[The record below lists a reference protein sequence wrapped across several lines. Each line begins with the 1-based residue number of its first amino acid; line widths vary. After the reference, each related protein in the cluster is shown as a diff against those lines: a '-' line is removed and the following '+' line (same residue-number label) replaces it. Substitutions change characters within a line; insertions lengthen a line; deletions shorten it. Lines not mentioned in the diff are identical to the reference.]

1 MELEASHKKVLE
13 YLHEYGSVN
22 TFRLSRHLQIDR
34 HELIAIIKD
43 LTKKR
48 LVEFEHGSVSINEIK
63 YQKFIENK
71 ESLNI
76 ARAVSKPKAEKPK
89 FKIQENKGIK
99 KQQQLK
105 KEIEEL
111 QAKKADIAQQLAEE
125 IRLLNSIREE
135 KAEIGNMAAKAAEKE
150 RFLNQKEEDIKK
162 QKQEFRGREKK
173 EIKLKRKRAIKKAK
187 LKKGKKK
194 SKEVRTKRLGK

>member
-13 YLHEYGSVN
+13 YLHEYCSVN

-76 ARAVSKPKAEKPK
+76 ARAVSKPKAEK
-89 FKIQENKGIK
+89 
-99 KQQQLK
+99 
-105 KEIEEL
+105 
-111 QAKKADIAQQLAEE
+111 ADIAQQLAEE

-135 KAEIGNMAAKAAEKE
+135 KAEIEKIAAKATEKE
-150 RFLNQKEEDIKK
+150 RFLDQKEDEIKK
-162 QKQEFRGREKK
+162 REESVSDAEKK
-173 EIKLKRKRAIKKAK
+173 LEDDKEALRKEQENVKNRRFLSTPKIPTIGIFKRKC
-187 LKKGKKK
+187 
-194 SKEVRTKRLGK
+194 